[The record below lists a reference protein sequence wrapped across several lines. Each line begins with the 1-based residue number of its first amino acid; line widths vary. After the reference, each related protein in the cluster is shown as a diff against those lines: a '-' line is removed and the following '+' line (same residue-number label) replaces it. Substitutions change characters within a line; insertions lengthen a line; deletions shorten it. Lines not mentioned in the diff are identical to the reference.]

1 MAGGLG
7 MHLLAVNSRSSQ
19 DELDTLLQESH
30 AISLHCPHT
39 PATAGL
45 IGYPSSRLY

>member
-7 MHLLAVNSRSSQ
+7 MHVLAVNSRSSQ